1 MITDDCSMARCL
13 ADSILANNFEYNG
26 VDLRGRFLLW
36 WHFGYNNMSGD
47 QPSFGL
53 GGNIA
58 KGFKNFYAN

>member
-1 MITDDCSMARCL
+1 LEDI
-13 ADSILANNFEYNG
+13 ILANNFEFNG

-36 WHFGYNNMSGD
+36 RHFGYINMSGY

-58 KGFKNFYAN
+58 KGFKNFYAI